1 MKTKLKLKTEVKETL
16 IVIGIIGVLVVLFA
30 ALNNMQNKAVESCV
44 SAGNSITYC
53 ENGLK

>member
-1 MKTKLKLKTEVKETL
+1 MKTKLKLKKEVKETL
-16 IVIGIIGVLVVLFA
+16 IVIGIIGVLVVLFG
-30 ALNNMQNKAVESCV
+30 ALSKAQERAVESCV